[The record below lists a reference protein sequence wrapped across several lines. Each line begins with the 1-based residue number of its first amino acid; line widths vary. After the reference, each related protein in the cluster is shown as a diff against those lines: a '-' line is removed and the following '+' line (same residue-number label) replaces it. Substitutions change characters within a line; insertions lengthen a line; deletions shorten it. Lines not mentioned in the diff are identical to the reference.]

1 MDLPPEISVFILS
14 LTAPFIL
21 YTINHVSFLQDPQV
35 ILAIGIMVLTTI
47 FLLANLSV
55 KSKQSTDPLFYV
67 FAVFS
72 FTSVV
77 SITNALQHTGLIKGF
92 MDFYISKGEPYLS
105 TAHGIMMSYW
115 DGVVHYGLLLIMA
128 HHTTAGKPF
137 RSLALVWAGS
147 MIASQIVLITGVVVG
162 KYGKNLLPAFWRN
175 APSLV
180 LSVWAAA
187 KLFNKPRE
195 LSIIPADKVEVEQKK
210 TLLSRPTDLLLT
222 LGLIGSIIFTAFRG
236 FVSIYTSTQV
246 SVSLDIYSITHPFPS
261 LFFFLK
267 QVVLECSLDFCFT
280 YIFQYEPYMKESVGF
295 PKVTMLVFLFYVLPL
310 LTACVYG
317 LYTPGCTW
325 MLDWTLVLAGAVA
338 QMQWTHLGASVHS
351 RTPFT
356 YRIPRDEWRQVVT
369 LNLLYTAVP
378 VLLAVRCYM
387 DQTFFMK
394 SVPQEQASNGKKK
407 N

>member
-35 ILAIGIMVLTTI
+35 MLAIGITVLTTI
-47 FLLANLSV
+47 LLLANLSV
-55 KSKQSTDPLFYV
+55 KNKKSTDPLFYV

-77 SITNALQHTGLIKGF
+77 SITNALQHDGFIKGF

-105 TAHGIMMSYW
+105 TAHGLMMSYW
-115 DGVVHYGLLLIMA
+115 DGVVHYGLLLFMVHRI
-128 HHTTAGKPF
+128 TAGKPF

-147 MIASQIVLITGVVVG
+147 MIASEIVLVTGIVVG
-162 KYGKNLLPAFWRN
+162 KYGKNFLPAFWRN
-175 APSLV
+175 GPSLV
-180 LSVWAAA
+180 LAIWAAA
-187 KLFNKPRE
+187 KLFNRPRE
-195 LSIIPADKVEVEQKK
+195 LSIISADKVEVEQKK
-210 TLLSRPTDLLLT
+210 SLLYRPTDLLLA

-236 FVSIYTSTQV
+236 F
-246 SVSLDIYSITHPFPS
+246 
-261 LFFFLK
+261 
-267 QVVLECSLDFCFT
+267 VVLECSLDFCFT
-280 YIFQYEPYMKESVGF
+280 YIFQYEPYMKDSVGF
-295 PKVTMLVFLFYVLPL
+295 PKVTMLVLLFYVLPL
-310 LTACVYG
+310 LAACVYG
-317 LYTPGCTW
+317 LYDPGCTW

-338 QMQWTHLGASVHS
+338 QIQWTYLGASVHS

-356 YRIPRDEWRQVVT
+356 YRIPKDEWKQIVT
-369 LNLLYTAVP
+369 LNLLYMAVP

-387 DQTFFMK
+387 DQAFFMK
-394 SVPQEQASNGKKK
+394 NVPQEQTSNGKKK

>member
-1 MDLPPEISVFILS
+1 
-14 LTAPFIL
+14 
-21 YTINHVSFLQDPQV
+21 

-55 KSKQSTDPLFYV
+55 KSKKSTDPLFYV

-77 SITNALQHTGLIKGF
+77 SITNALQHHGFIKGF

-128 HHTTAGKPF
+128 HHMTAGKPF

-147 MIASQIVLITGVVVG
+147 MIASEIVLITGVVVG
-162 KYGKNLLPAFWRN
+162 Q
-175 APSLV
+175 
-180 LSVWAAA
+180 
-187 KLFNKPRE
+187 KLNFSK
-195 LSIIPADKVEVEQKK
+195 LKVCVEVEQKK

-222 LGLIGSIIFTAFRG
+222 LGLMGSIIFTAFRG
-236 FVSIYTSTQV
+236 F
-246 SVSLDIYSITHPFPS
+246 
-261 LFFFLK
+261 
-267 QVVLECSLDFCFT
+267 VVLECSLDFCFT
-280 YIFQYEPYMKESVGF
+280 YIFQYEPYMKDSVGF

-356 YRIPRDEWRQVVT
+356 YRIPKDEWRQVVT

-394 SVPQEQASNGKKK
+394 NVPQEQASNGKK
-407 N
+407 NN

>member
-55 KSKQSTDPLFYV
+55 KSKQSTDPLFYG
-67 FAVFS
+67 S
-72 FTSVV
+72 
-77 SITNALQHTGLIKGF
+77 NP
-92 MDFYISKGEPYLS
+92 M
-105 TAHGIMMSYW
+105 
-115 DGVVHYGLLLIMA
+115 
-128 HHTTAGKPF
+128 KPF

-236 FVSIYTSTQV
+236 F
-246 SVSLDIYSITHPFPS
+246 
-261 LFFFLK
+261 
-267 QVVLECSLDFCFT
+267 VVLECSLDFCFT

>member
-1 MDLPPEISVFILS
+1 MDFPPEISVFILS

-35 ILAIGIMVLTTI
+35 ILAIGITVLTTI

-77 SITNALQHTGLIKGF
+77 SITNALQHHGFIKGF

-105 TAHGIMMSYW
+105 TAHGIMMSFW
-115 DGVVHYGLLLIMA
+115 DGVLHYGLLLVMV
-128 HHTTAGKPF
+128 HRMTAGKPF

-147 MIASQIVLITGVVVG
+147 MMASQIVLITGIVVG

-175 APSLV
+175 APSLF
-180 LSVWAAA
+180 LTIWAAA
-187 KLFNKPRE
+187 KLFNRPRE
-195 LSIIPADKVEVEQKK
+195 LSIIPADK
-210 TLLSRPTDLLLT
+210 
-222 LGLIGSIIFTAFRG
+222 
-236 FVSIYTSTQV
+236 
-246 SVSLDIYSITHPFPS
+246 
-261 LFFFLK
+261 
-267 QVVLECSLDFCFT
+267 VVLECSLDFCFT
-280 YIFQYEPYMKESVGF
+280 YIFQYEPYMKDSVGF

-310 LTACVYG
+310 LMACVYG
-317 LYTPGCTW
+317 LHAPGCTW

-338 QMQWTHLGASVHS
+338 QMQWTHLGSSVHS

>member
-1 MDLPPEISVFILS
+1 MDFPPEISVFILS
-14 LTAPFIL
+14 LAAPFIL
-21 YTINHVSFLQDPQV
+21 YTINNVSFLQDPQV

-47 FLLANLSV
+47 FLLANLSI
-55 KSKQSTDPLFYV
+55 KSQKSTDPLFYV

-72 FTSVV
+72 FTSVI
-77 SITNALQHTGLIKGF
+77 SITNALQHTGFIKGF
-92 MDFYISKGEPYLS
+92 MDFYINKGEPYLS
-105 TAHGIMMSYW
+105 TAHCIMMSFW
-115 DGVVHYGLLLIMA
+115 DGVLHYALLLVMV
-128 HHTTAGKPF
+128 HRMTAGKPF
-137 RSLALVWAGS
+137 RSLGLLWAGS
-147 MIASQIVLITGVVVG
+147 MIASQIVLIAGIVVG
-162 KYGKNLLPAFWRN
+162 KYGKNLIPAFWRN

-180 LSVWAAA
+180 LTVWAAA
-187 KLFNKPRE
+187 KLFNRPRE
-195 LSIIPADKVEVEQKK
+195 LSIIPADKVEAEQKK
-210 TLLSRPTDLLLT
+210 ALLFRPKDLLLT

-236 FVSIYTSTQV
+236 FVA
-246 SVSLDIYSITHPFPS
+246 
-261 LFFFLK
+261 
-267 QVVLECSLDFCFT
+267 LECSLDFCFT
-280 YIFQYEPYMKESVGF
+280 YIFQYEPYMKDSVGF
-295 PKVTMLVFLFYVLPL
+295 PKVTMLVFLFYVLPI

-317 LYTPGCTW
+317 LHAPGCTW

-338 QMQWTHLGASVHS
+338 QMQWTHLGSSVHS

-387 DQTFFMK
+387 DQTFFMR